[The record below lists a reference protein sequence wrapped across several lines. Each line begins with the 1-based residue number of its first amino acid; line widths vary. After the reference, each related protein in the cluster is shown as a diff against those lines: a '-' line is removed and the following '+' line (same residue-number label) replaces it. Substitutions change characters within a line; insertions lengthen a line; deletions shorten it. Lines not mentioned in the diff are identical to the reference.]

1 MAKANAA
8 GANRNGKAARRGQL
22 SQRVVSG
29 VILVLAVA
37 MIAVGVYGVNLRGG
51 AEGTAFLTEM
61 RVRAVLATT
70 GEGAVEAYVEAA
82 KDVARAKVKAEGGG
96 MKATVEAV
104 NKAEEQARAEAK
116 NSLVDYATVDTVP
129 LNAAIDQVELSSRD
143 YRVEESR
150 AKAAYIEAKRA
161 EMEEKA
167 AEEAAAAAP
176 VDAEGSLA
184 EPAMDDLGTEVE
196 VDMTGFTETPE
207 MQARY
212 AAIDTDYVLL
222 TAQLNKI
229 YAGTDENS
237 FTALKK
243 IVIDL
248 IYQDGDTYTTQFDR
262 FAASGGQGALGD
274 SLTKAR
280 IIRYG
285 DDMLT
290 VGVALILLGIA
301 LFFWGALCKA
311 LGIPRLI
318 IGLFFVLLCVL
329 SVLYDLSFT
338 TLMSNTIVRMG
349 MNSVL
354 VLAMVPAI
362 QSGISLNLGLPI
374 GIIGGLIGGL
384 MCIEFNMSGWSGF
397 LFAIAVGIVI
407 AAVLGYLYGLLLNRL
422 KGNEMAVTTYVG
434 YSVVSLM
441 CIAWLVL
448 PFKSLVLR
456 WPLGTGLR
464 MTSGL
469 TKYFKHILNDLWAFD
484 IGGVTIPTGLILF
497 MALCCFLVFLFMRS
511 KTGIAM
517 QAGGNNPRFAEASG
531 INVDRTRVIGTI
543 LSTVL
548 GAVGI
553 LVYSQSF
560 GFMQLYNAP
569 RQMGFVAASAILI
582 GGASTTRARIS
593 HVLIGTFLFQGV
605 LTLGMPVA
613 NALVPQS
620 TISETMRILISNGI
634 ILYALTKSG
643 GASRA

>member
-1 MAKANAA
+1 
-8 GANRNGKAARRGQL
+8 
-22 SQRVVSG
+22 
-29 VILVLAVA
+29 
-37 MIAVGVYGVNLRGG
+37 
-51 AEGTAFLTEM
+51 
-61 RVRAVLATT
+61 
-70 GEGAVEAYVEAA
+70 
-82 KDVARAKVKAEGGG
+82 
-96 MKATVEAV
+96 
-104 NKAEEQARAEAK
+104 
-116 NSLVDYATVDTVP
+116 
-129 LNAAIDQVELSSRD
+129 
-143 YRVEESR
+143 
-150 AKAAYIEAKRA
+150 
-161 EMEEKA
+161 
-167 AEEAAAAAP
+167 
-176 VDAEGSLA
+176 
-184 EPAMDDLGTEVE
+184 MDDLGTEVE
-196 VDMTGFTETPE
+196 VDMSGFVETPE
-207 MQARY
+207 MLTRY
-212 AAIDTDYVLL
+212 TAIDDDFRVLTDE
-222 TAQLNKI
+222 LNLI
-229 YAGTDENS
+229 YTGTDENS

-248 IYQDGDTYTTQFDR
+248 IYQDGDTYASQFDR
-262 FAASGGQGALGD
+262 FALSGGLAALGD
-274 SLTKAR
+274 NLMKAR
-280 IIRYG
+280 IIRYS

-290 VGVALILLGIA
+290 IGIALILLGLA
-301 LFFWGALCKA
+301 LFFWTTLCKA

-329 SVLYDLSFT
+329 SVLYDLSIA
-338 TLMSNTIVRMG
+338 TLLSNTIVRMG

-362 QSGISLNLGLPI
+362 QCGISLNLGLPI

-384 MCIEFNMSGWSGF
+384 MCIEFNMSGWGGF
-397 LFAIAVGIVI
+397 LFAVAVGVVI
-407 AAVLGYLYGLLLNRL
+407 ATVLGWLYGLLLNRL

-464 MTSGL
+464 LTSGL
-469 TKYFKHILNDLWAFD
+469 NNYFRHILNELWAFTV
-484 IGGVTIPTGLILF
+484 GGVRIPTGLLLF
-497 MALCCFLVFLFMRS
+497 MGLCCLLVFLFMRS

-531 INVDRTRVIGTI
+531 INVDKTRVIGTV

-553 LVYSQSF
+553 LVYSQSY

-582 GGASTTRARIS
+582 GGASTSRAKIS

-643 GASRA
+643 GESRA

>member
-1 MAKANAA
+1 MAKRF
-8 GANRNGKAARRGQL
+8 GPGSLPRRI
-22 SQRVVSG
+22 VSG
-29 VILVLAVA
+29 VILLLAVA
-37 MIAVGVYGVNLRGG
+37 MIAVSVYGVNLQKNGEG
-51 AEGTAFLTEM
+51 AAFLKDM
-61 RVRAVLATT
+61 RARAVLATT

-82 KDVARAKVKAEGGG
+82 KEEARAKAKAEGGG
-96 MKATVEAV
+96 ISAIRDAV
-104 NKAEEQARAEAK
+104 TKAEEQARADSK
-116 NSLVDYATVDTVP
+116 NSLVDYATVDTSP
-129 LNAAIDQVELSSRD
+129 LNAAIDQVELSVRD

-150 AKAAYIEAKRA
+150 AKAAYIEAKKA
-161 EMEEKA
+161 ELEAQAADEATAA
-167 AEEAAAAAP
+167 AEVPADGGGALNET
-176 VDAEGSLA
+176 
-184 EPAMDDLGTEVE
+184 AMDDLGTEVE
-196 VDMTGFTETPE
+196 IDMSGFVATPE
-207 MQARY
+207 MIARY
-212 AAIDTDYVLL
+212 EAIDGDFRLL
-222 TAQLNKI
+222 TDELNRI
-229 YAGTDENS
+229 YPGTDENS
-237 FTALKK
+237 FTALKQ

-248 IYQDGDTYTTQFDR
+248 IYQDGDTYASQFDR
-262 FAASGGQGALGD
+262 FAAAGGLEALGD
-274 SLTKAR
+274 NLTKTR

-285 DDMLT
+285 DDLLT
-290 VGVALILLGIA
+290 IGIA
-301 LFFWGALCKA
+301 LIILALAIFFWTTLCKV

-329 SVLYDLSFT
+329 SVLYDLSFA
-338 TLMSNTIVRMG
+338 TLLSNTFVRMG

-362 QSGISLNLGLPI
+362 QCGISLNLGLPI

-384 MCIEFNMSGWSGF
+384 LCIEFNMSGWGGF
-397 LFAIAVGIVI
+397 LFAIAVGVVI
-407 AAVLGYLYGLLLNRL
+407 ATVLGWLYGLLLNRL

-469 TKYFKHILNDLWAFD
+469 SNYFKHILNDLWAFE
-484 IGGVTIPTGLILF
+484 IGGVAIPTGLLLF
-497 MALCCFLVFLFMRS
+497 MGLCCLLVFLFMRS

-553 LVYSQSF
+553 LVYSQSY

-582 GGASTTRARIS
+582 GGASTSRAKIS

-643 GASRA
+643 GESRA